1 MASLYRQKNSP
12 YWWIRYRGPN
22 GKIKRESTGL
32 RADQHEQ
39 SKQAEILKAQKSAWE
54 MEQGFGVQGRKI
66 GLHDDF
72 DSWVVSW
79 IEKKGGSQATLNYQ
93 MSGWRTLRAILEPM
107 GIYYPKQ
114 VSYDSAEGI
123 CDGLL
128 NGRRRTTAHRLFKF
142 FRSIMNESVRRGHIP
157 GNPVA
162 LYRFK
167 GGQFREKSELT
178 KEQEK
183 IVWENLHGRNFWI
196 KVSFVLGLYQG
207 ARILETRINLSQ
219 VDFKNKLITL
229 NIKGGKKHTTF
240 LHPQSEKVLLEL
252 KAMGMDEPKLPPKP
266 SMSVLFSKFL
276 HNVCSLPNHSHHC
289 LRVTC
294 ITRMARAGVPI
305 SQAMRFVG
313 HSSESIHRIYQKLQ
327 PNDLESA
334 ALAIGS

>member
-1 MASLYRQKNSP
+1 
-12 YWWIRYRGPN
+12 
-22 GKIKRESTGL
+22 
-32 RADQHEQ
+32 
-39 SKQAEILKAQKSAWE
+39 
-54 MEQGFGVQGRKI
+54 
-66 GLHDDF
+66 
-72 DSWVVSW
+72 
-79 IEKKGGSQATLNYQ
+79 
-93 MSGWRTLRAILEPM
+93 
-107 GIYYPKQ
+107 
-114 VSYDSAEGI
+114 
-123 CDGLL
+123 
-128 NGRRRTTAHRLFKF
+128 
-142 FRSIMNESVRRGHIP
+142 MNESVRRGHIP